1 VAHKCPVTTPLP
13 ATCRLHSGRHAA
25 VVRSNNQRRGTD
37 RLMLSDSDGH
47 LSIAADRYNTHNDRC
62 HEDRQPGCLMHEAE
76 SFSLPTPRRLPIPS
90 PPHWSDVS
98 DWVTARQSARIAAG
112 AVTAMQVHSQLSNK
126 PTASQVWDQVWD
138 RCKAHEKSQ
147 IRYTVKTDQYRLPE
161 YKRQHLREIKSV
173 SQ

>member
-1 VAHKCPVTTPLP
+1 
-13 ATCRLHSGRHAA
+13 
-25 VVRSNNQRRGTD
+25 
-37 RLMLSDSDGH
+37 
-47 LSIAADRYNTHNDRC
+47 
-62 HEDRQPGCLMHEAE
+62 MHEAE

-126 PTASQVWDQVWD
+126 PTASQVWD

-173 SQ
+173 SQIHSERNIQDTLQTRRAFTPKGENNRDFYYRNSLKREV